1 MKKTFS
7 AIIGLLILLMLPGVS
22 LSAAP
27 GPYVSGQ
34 LGVTFL
40 NDSNYS
46 EVMSDYGTIQYEP
59 GFALGIAGGYNFGMF
74 RVEGEIGYQKADM
87 DTASD
92 CSGSACVWRNISS
105 SDITALSFLIN
116 GYFDFVNSSRFTPYI
131 SGGIGMANL
140 DYRIENWSDYDVVFA
155 YQVGVGVAYT
165 INDHFLIDLKYRF
178 FATEELETTIETFGS
193 HNVYLGVRYNF

>member
-7 AIIGLLILLMLPGVS
+7 AIVGLFMLLMLPGVS
-22 LSAAP
+22 LSATP

-34 LGVTFL
+34 LGMTFL

-46 EVMSDYGTIQYEP
+46 EMVDYGTIEFKP
-59 GFALGIAGGYNFGMF
+59 GFAVGIAGGYNFGMF
-74 RVEGEIGYQKADM
+74 RVEGEIGYQKNDM

-92 CSGSACVWRNISS
+92 CSGGACVYGNISS

-116 GYFDFVNSSRFTPYI
+116 GYFDFVNSSRFTPYL

-140 DYRIENWSDYDVVFA
+140 DYKITNWSDNDTVFA
-155 YQVGVGVAYT
+155 YQVGAGVAYA
-165 INDHFLIDLKYRF
+165 INNHFIIDLKYRF
-178 FATEELETTIETFGS
+178 FATEELETTIGTFES

>member
-7 AIIGLLILLMLPGVS
+7 AIIGLFMLLMLPGGS
-22 LSAAP
+22 LSATP

-46 EVMSDYGTIQYEP
+46 EMVDYGTIEFKQGY
-59 GFALGIAGGYNFGMF
+59 AVGIAGGYNFGMF
-74 RVEGEIGYQKADM
+74 RVEGEIGYQKNDM
-87 DTASD
+87 DSRSD
-92 CSGSACVWRNISS
+92 CSGGACVSGNIAS

-140 DYRIENWSDYDVVFA
+140 DYKITNWSDNDTVFA
-155 YQVGVGVAYT
+155 YQVGAGVAFA
-165 INDHFLIDLKYRF
+165 INKHFTIDLKYRF
-178 FATEELETTIETFGS
+178 FATEELETTIGTFES

>member
-7 AIIGLLILLMLPGVS
+7 VIIGLFMLLMLPGVS
-22 LSAAP
+22 LSATS

-34 LGVTFL
+34 LGMTFL
-40 NDSNYS
+40 NGSDYS
-46 EVMSDYGTIQYEP
+46 EIVKDGTIEFKP
-59 GFALGIAGGYNFGMF
+59 GYAVGIAGGYNFGMF
-74 RVEGEIGYQKADM
+74 RVEGEIGYQKNDM
-87 DTASD
+87 DTASE
-92 CSGSACVWRNISS
+92 CSGGACVSGNVSS

-140 DYRIENWSDYDVVFA
+140 DYKIANWSDYDSVFA
-155 YQVGVGVAYT
+155 YQVGAGIAFA
-165 INDHFLIDLKYRF
+165 INQHFIIDLKYRF
-178 FATEELETTIETFGS
+178 FSTEELETTIDTFQS